1 MLGFD
6 RWSQGHNPWQTAPI
20 HPYLMLNPAVISTG
34 YADDGKLACQRMS
47 ESFAGSAPL
56 TFYAWTGN
64 DL

>member
-1 MLGFD
+1 
-6 RWSQGHNPWQTAPI
+6 
-20 HPYLMLNPAVISTG
+20 MLNPAVISTG